1 MEQSRNSSLYTV
13 SLKLLSVEAKNSKKS
28 QLRNV
33 LIRRK
38 WLYSFQINNK
48 INRSVLSNYKWED
61 ELENDLNFLAAI
73 VCILW
78 RKNHLNFHNCIV
90 LNLQNFYENLLR
102 IDGPNSLDNFGVNN
116 LVISLLKKYVPSE
129 RFTI

>member
-1 MEQSRNSSLYTV
+1 MYFV
-13 SLKLLSVEAKNSKKS
+13 KKE
-28 QLRNV
+28 
-33 LIRRK
+33 
-38 WLYSFQINNK
+38 SFK
-48 INRSVLSNYKWED
+48 FPK
-61 ELENDLNFLAAI
+61 
-73 VCILW
+73 
-78 RKNHLNFHNCIV
+78 IV